1 MKAII
6 IGAGKIGFNIAKLLS
21 KENHDVIVIDK
32 DPERASFLRESL
44 DIQVIVGNGTSSCT
58 LEDAG
63 AQEADLLV
71 AVTEVDEVNMISCL
85 LAKNNFGVEKTV
97 ARVRNHEY
105 AEEYSWKKGAFAGI
119 DLVINPDLVTAKEIA
134 KLIDVPEALDVVY
147 YAEGKIQLLEL
158 KITPGAP
165 VANKYLKDLNPVHP
179 FLIVGILR
187 QEKMII
193 PRGSEQLLPNDIV
206 FILAKTKEMVR
217 VERFLGTER
226 KMAERVMIL
235 GGGFAGYHLARILED
250 RKYTVKIVEKEYKRC
265 VDISD
270 RLNNVLVLHGDATD
284 IDLLKSEGAGE
295 CDVFVSLTDD
305 DKVNLLVSLIAKHLG
320 AKRVIAQVRRSDYI
334 GLMESVGIDVGI
346 SPRTLTANAILRF
359 INRGKNMIS
368 VTLLS
373 QEGAEMMEFVVSPE
387 SKVANKKIKDI
398 NFPAGALVGSIYRKN
413 QVSIATGEE
422 VLKPGD
428 MVTVFSLPNSTAK
441 VIEHFAGS

>member
-32 DPERASFLRESL
+32 NQERASFLQESL
-44 DIQVIVGNGTSSCT
+44 DIQVIVGNGTSSST
-58 LEDAG
+58 LEEAG
-63 AQEADLLV
+63 AKDAQLLV

-97 ARVRNHEY
+97 ARVRSHEY
-105 AEEYSWKKGAFAGI
+105 AEEYSWKKGAFSGI

-147 YAEGKIQLLEL
+147 YSEGKVQLLEL
-158 KITPGAP
+158 KIAP
-165 VANKYLKDLNPVHP
+165 DAPIAHKSLKDLKPQHP

-193 PRGSEQLLPNDIV
+193 PRGSDLLLPDDIV

-217 VERFLGTER
+217 VERFLGAER
-226 KMAERVMIL
+226 QKAERVMIL
-235 GGGFAGYHLARILED
+235 GGGYAGYHLAKILEQ
-250 RKYTVKIVEKEYKRC
+250 RKYLVKIVEKDYKRC
-265 VDISD
+265 VDISGS
-270 RLNNVLVLHGDATD
+270 LNNVLVLHGDATD
-284 IDLLKSEGAGE
+284 IDLLKSEGTGE

-320 AKRVIAQVRRSDYI
+320 AKRAIAQVRRSDYI
-334 GLMESVGIDVGI
+334 NLMESVGIDVGV

-359 INRGKNMIS
+359 INRGNNMLS

-373 QEGAEMMEFVVSPE
+373 QEGAEMMEFAVSAG

-398 NFPAGALVGSIYRKN
+398 NFPAGALLGSICRKS

-422 VLKPGD
+422 TLRPGD
-428 MVTVFSLPNSTAK
+428 MVTVFSLPKASAR
-441 VIEHFAGS
+441 VIECFADN